1 MDDPSEEQL
10 LRSILEHKR
19 RDSFESLVLRY
30 QRPLLSLIRSRLSTN
45 EQADIEDVTQDTLL
59 QAWLSLTRG
68 TPSNFQAWLYQ
79 LARNRCTDWLR
90 SRAKTKNVRDA
101 LTVRQLVDRRGSKS
115 LDMNERIDEIADVIE
130 NIPLQERK
138 ALTDFYFQGFS
149 IAEIAARQKTPPGTI
164 KRRLSYGRDM
174 VRSELEVTK
183 QTRIE
188 VMNTRNKH
196 IEGLPQIRPDI
207 SISKSKSDPFP
218 IDLQEMSWW
227 FVVPRIG
234 DSACWATYT
243 AVDEGKSYCLKS
255 VHSLHAKREAEIHGR
270 ECVEIEIDEQEHSS
284 DRSFVSFGEGDRSL
298 RIWGSLTDTEVQ
310 WIAIE
315 SERSDGKR
323 LLYTFLDEGWDQDF
337 GVCNRVV
344 PIQSLPDE
352 KKDPTPSTQP
362 KLPRLFGDK
371 VYELRIGDA
380 KAIECMRVFD
390 LESEPTDS
398 DVMIEAYVNRAGR
411 TVLAR
416 RYNGNRWAKVE
427 GSKHFLGTKKTWDKE
442 FPHASCKTVNGVTF
456 VHYEDFLRIE
466 VSKTS

>member
-1 MDDPSEEQL
+1 MDNPSEEQL

-30 QRPLLSLIRSRLSTN
+30 QRPLLSLIRSRLGTN

-59 QAWLSLTRG
+59 QVWLSLTRN

-130 NIPLQERK
+130 NIPQQERS
-138 ALTDFYFQGFS
+138 ALTEFYFQGFS

-183 QTRIE
+183 QTRIA
-188 VMNTRNKH
+188 VMNTRNKY
-196 IEGLPQIRPDI
+196 IEALPQVRPDI
-207 SISKSKSDPFP
+207 TISRSKSEPFP

-227 FVVPRIG
+227 FVVPRVG
-234 DSACWATYT
+234 DSACWATY
-243 AVDEGKSYCLKS
+243 AAADEGQTYYLKS
-255 VHSLHAKREAEIHGR
+255 VHSLHAKRVAEIHSR
-270 ECVEIEIDEQEHSS
+270 ECVEIEIDEQEDSS
-284 DRSFVSFGEGDRSL
+284 DRSFVSFSEGDRSL
-298 RIWGSLTDTEVQ
+298 RIWGNLTDTEVQ

-323 LLYTFLDEGWDQDF
+323 LLYTFLDDGWDQDF
-337 GVCNRVV
+337 GVCDRAV
-344 PIQSLPDE
+344 PIQSLSDH
-352 KKDPTPSTQP
+352 KKDPTPSAHS
-362 KLPRLFGDK
+362 KLQRLFGDE

-380 KAIECMRVFD
+380 EAIECMRVFD

-398 DVMIEAYVNRAGR
+398 DVLIEAYINRAGR

-416 RYNGNRWAKVE
+416 RYNGNRWAKAE
-427 GSKHFLGTKKTWDKE
+427 GSKHFLGTKKTWEEE
-442 FPHASCKTVNGVTF
+442 FPQVSRKTIEGVTF
-456 VHYEDFLRIE
+456 VHYEDFLRVE
-466 VSKTS
+466 PESTS

>member
-10 LRSILEHKR
+10 LRSILKHKQ

-30 QRPLLSLIRSRLSTN
+30 QRPLLSLIRSRLGTN

-59 QAWLSLTRG
+59 QVWLSLTRS

-90 SRAKTKNVRDA
+90 SRAKTQNVRDA

-130 NIPLQERK
+130 NIPLQERS
-138 ALTDFYFQGFS
+138 ALTEFYFQGFS

-196 IEGLPQIRPDI
+196 TERLSQVRPDI
-207 SISKSKSDPFP
+207 SISRSKSEPFP

-227 FVVPRIG
+227 FVVPKVG
-234 DSACWATYT
+234 DSACWATYAAT
-243 AVDEGKSYCLKS
+243 DEGKTYYLKS
-255 VHSLHAKREAEIHGR
+255 VHSLHAKCAAEIHSR
-270 ECVEIEIDEQEHSS
+270 ECVEIEIDEQEHTS
-284 DRSFVSFGEGDRSL
+284 DRDFVSFGEGDRSL
-298 RIWGSLTDTEVQ
+298 RIWGNLTDTEVQ

-315 SERSDGKR
+315 SERSDGKKS
-323 LLYTFLDEGWDQDF
+323 LYTFLDEGWDQDF
-337 GVCNRVV
+337 GVCDRNV
-344 PIQSLPDE
+344 PIRSLPQARSSQ
-352 KKDPTPSTQP
+352 TPAEPS
-362 KLPRLFGDK
+362 KLPRLFGDE

-380 KAIECMRVFD
+380 EAVECMRVFD

-398 DVMIEAYVNRAGR
+398 DVLIEAYVNRAGR

-416 RYNGNRWAKVE
+416 RYNGNRWAKAE
-427 GSKHFLGTKKTWDKE
+427 GSKHFLGSKKTWEEE
-442 FPHASCKTVNGVTF
+442 FPQVSRKTIEGVTF
-456 VHYEDFLRIE
+456 VHYEDFLRVE
-466 VSKTS
+466 PESTS

>member
-1 MDDPSEEQL
+1 MDDPSEDQL

-30 QRPLLSLIRSRLSTN
+30 QRPLLSLIRSRLGTN

-59 QAWLSLTRG
+59 QVWLSLTRS

-90 SRAKTKNVRDA
+90 SKAKTKNIRDA
-101 LTVRQLVDRRGSKS
+101 LTVRHFVDRRGTKS
-115 LDMNERIDEIADVIE
+115 VDMNERIGEIVDVIG
-130 NIPLQERK
+130 NIPEKERK
-138 ALTDFYFQGFS
+138 ALTEFYFQGFS
-149 IAEIAARQKTPPGTI
+149 IAEIAARQKTPTGTI

-174 VRSELEVTK
+174 VRSELDVTK
-183 QTRIE
+183 QARIA

-196 IEGLPQIRPDI
+196 IGALPQVRPDI
-207 SISKSKSDPFP
+207 SISRSKSEPFP

-234 DSACWATYT
+234 DTACWATYA
-243 AVDEGKSYCLKS
+243 AVDEGKTYYLKS
-255 VHSLHAKREAEIHGR
+255 VHSLHAKRVAEIHSR
-270 ECVEIEIDEQEHSS
+270 ECVEIEIDEQADLSN
-284 DRSFVSFGEGDRSL
+284 RSFVSFGEGDRSL
-298 RIWGSLTDTEVQ
+298 RIWGNLTDTEVQ

-323 LLYTFLDEGWDQDF
+323 SLYTFLDEGWDQDF
-337 GVCNRVV
+337 GVCDRVV
-344 PIQSLPDE
+344 PIRSLPDARSGQTATE
-352 KKDPTPSTQP
+352 SSR
-362 KLPRLFGDK
+362 LPRLFGDK

-380 KAIECMRVFD
+380 EAIECMRVFD

-398 DVMIEAYVNRAGR
+398 DVLIEAYINRAGR

-416 RYNGNRWAKVE
+416 RYNGNRWAKAE
-427 GSKHFLGTKKTWDKE
+427 GSKHFLGTKMTWEEE
-442 FPHASCKTVNGVTF
+442 FPQVSRKTIEGVTF
-456 VHYEDFLRIE
+456 VHYEDFLRVEARSIA
-466 VSKTS
+466 

>member
-1 MDDPSEEQL
+1 MDNPSEEQL

-30 QRPLLSLIRSRLSTN
+30 QRPLLSLIRSRLGTN

-59 QAWLSLTRG
+59 QVWLSLTRS

-90 SRAKTKNVRDA
+90 SRAKTKNIRDA
-101 LTVRQLVDRRGSKS
+101 LTVRHFVDRRGPKS
-115 LDMNERIDEIADVIE
+115 LDRSEQIDEVVDVIG
-130 NIPLQERK
+130 NIPEKERK
-138 ALTDFYFQGFS
+138 ALTEFYFQGFS
-149 IAEIAARQKTPPGTI
+149 IAEIATRQKTPTGTI

-174 VRSELEVTK
+174 VRNELDVTK
-183 QTRIE
+183 QTRTV
-188 VMNTRNKH
+188 VMNTKNKH
-196 IEGLPQIRPDI
+196 IEALPQVRSDI
-207 SISKSKSDPFP
+207 SISRSKSEPFP

-234 DSACWATYT
+234 DSAWWATYT

-323 LLYTFLDEGWDQDF
+323 SLYSFLEEGWDQDF
-337 GVCNRVV
+337 GVCDRKV
-344 PIQSLPDE
+344 PIRSLRDARSSQTATE
-352 KKDPTPSTQP
+352 PSR
-362 KLPRLFGDK
+362 LPRLFGDK
-371 VYELRIGDA
+371 VYELKIGDA
-380 KAIECMRVFD
+380 EAIECMRVFD

-398 DVMIEAYVNRAGR
+398 DVLIEAYVNRAGR

-416 RYNGNRWAKVE
+416 RYNGNRWAKAE
-427 GSKHFLGTKKTWDKE
+427 GSIHFLGTKKTWEEE

-466 VSKTS
+466 PRNTL

>member
-1 MDDPSEEQL
+1 MDDPSQEQL

-30 QRPLLSLIRSRLSTN
+30 QRPLLSLIRSRLGTN

-59 QAWLSLTRG
+59 QVWLSLTRS

-101 LTVRQLVDRRGSKS
+101 LTVRQFVDRRGSKS
-115 LDMNERIDEIADVIE
+115 VDMNERIDEIADVIE
-130 NIPLQERK
+130 NIPLQERS
-138 ALTDFYFQGFS
+138 ALTEFYFQGFS
-149 IAEIAARQKTPPGTI
+149 IAEIAARQKAPPGTI

-183 QTRIE
+183 HTRIE

-196 IEGLPQIRPDI
+196 SESISQVSPVI
-207 SISKSKSDPFP
+207 SISKSKSEPFS

-227 FVVPRIG
+227 FVVPRVG
-234 DSACWATYT
+234 DSACWATY
-243 AVDEGKSYCLKS
+243 AAIEEGKTFYLKS
-255 VHSLHAKREAEIHGR
+255 VHSLHAKCAAEIHGR
-270 ECVEIEIDEQEHSS
+270 ECVEIEIDEKENSS
-284 DRSFVSFGEGDRSL
+284 NRSFVSFGEGDRSL
-298 RIWGSLTDTEVQ
+298 RIWGDLTDTEVH

-323 LLYTFLDEGWDQDF
+323 SLYTFLDEGWDLDF
-337 GVCNRVV
+337 GVCDRVV
-344 PIQSLPDE
+344 PMRSLPDD
-352 KKDPTPSTQP
+352 KIGQTPSAHS
-362 KLPRLFGDK
+362 KFPRLFCDE
-371 VYELRIGDA
+371 VYDLRIGNS

-398 DVMIEAYVNRAGR
+398 DVMIDAYVNRAGR

-416 RYNGNRWAKVE
+416 RYNGNQWAKAE
-427 GSKHFLGTKKTWDKE
+427 GSKHFLGTKATWAEE
-442 FPHASCKTVNGVTF
+442 FPHAYCQTISGVTF
-456 VHYEDFLRIE
+456 VHYEDFLRVE
-466 VSKTS
+466 PESTS